1 MRVYLLNIYSKH
13 DTISHMT
20 DQYFSYEQEPE
31 QTYNKL
37 EHMKVFLGCIIKSL
51 YDEERITI
59 KEKFGPIR
67 ISHCGKKLYGMVMTP
82 KPNHLFMLKN
92 IIDIGDIDL
101 FTYNKILLENNL
113 TCNENFAYLEKN
125 LYPIDPPYIYDYIP
139 FLKNDSFFDDESD
152 RPLYQRIKSVNM
164 FFLTPE

>member
-1 MRVYLLNIYSKH
+1 
-13 DTISHMT
+13 
-20 DQYFSYEQEPE
+20 
-31 QTYNKL
+31 
-37 EHMKVFLGCIIKSL
+37 
-51 YDEERITI
+51 
-59 KEKFGPIR
+59 
-67 ISHCGKKLYGMVMTP
+67 
-82 KPNHLFMLKN
+82 MLKN